1 MNRLQPD
8 LSVILPTY
16 NESENI
22 IPLIEAISKN
32 LREINYE
39 IIICDDNSPDGTGL
53 LTKKTYRGQTSCV
66 RTIIRK
72 KDKGLARSILEGIRE
87 AKSNLVTVMDTD
99 FNHNPDKLP
108 EMYRLIHESDIIVGS
123 RYVKGGG
130 MENRWR
136 NFLSLIYNRVIR
148 FILKLPT
155 HDNLSGFFMFKKRKL
170 QPLLTADIFR
180 GYGDYF
186 IRLLFEAKKLK
197 LAIREI
203 PVFYPN
209 RFYGSSKSQFMDMFF
224 LYSRTVISLFTR
236 NLIKDPD

>member
-1 MNRLQPD
+1 MNRPQFE
-8 LSVILPTY
+8 LSVILPTF

-53 LTKKTYRGQTSCV
+53 LTQKTYRGQTSCV

-72 KDKGLARSILEGIRE
+72 KDKGLARSVLEGIKQARG
-87 AKSNLVTVMDTD
+87 NLIAVMDTD

-108 EMYRLIHESDIIVGS
+108 QMYRLIRKTDIIVGS

-136 NFLSLIYNRVIR
+136 NLLSLLYNRLIR
-148 FILKLPT
+148 FILKLPVY
-155 HDNLSGFFMFKKRKL
+155 DNLSGFFMFKKSKL
-170 QPLLTADIFR
+170 KPLLRPDIFC

-186 IRLLFEAKKLK
+186 IRLLFEAKKRK
-197 LAIREI
+197 LLIREI

-209 RFYGSSKSQFMDMFF
+209 RLHGSSKSRF
-224 LYSRTVISLFTR
+224 LGILVQYSRTVMSLLR
-236 NLIKDPD
+236 SNLIKHPD